1 MVTAE
6 ERVRNFLQNLP
17 SRALSL
23 GYYDIDGHWNE
34 IWSRGRGERRNWRIV
49 DLVGD
54 LHVVLSRSNNVYEE
68 VNLIDLE

>member
-17 SRALSL
+17 SRALSI
-23 GYYDIDGHWNE
+23 GYYDSDGYWNE
-34 IWSRGRGERRNWRIV
+34 IWDRWRGERRNWRIV

-54 LHVVLSRSNNVYEE
+54 LRVMLSRPNAVYEE